1 MSLREE
7 IKGVMSEHGVTAYAV
22 SGKTGLDTG
31 LLSRFFSGKSALSV
45 KSLDILLNHLGYELS
60 IRRKRRVVTK
70 DETASQK

>member
-7 IKGVMSEHGVTAYAV
+7 IKGVMSERSITASAV
-22 SGKTGLDTG
+22 SEKTGLDQG

-45 KSLDILLNHLGYELS
+45 RSLEILLNHLGYELS

-70 DETASQK
+70 DETVSQK